1 MNTLTKLHLTNIAWT
16 VFHPERRFSEWVAGP
31 SSPKPFNATWLIP
44 RSIPL
49 FVFGKSSLCHR
60 QVAGMHSLSTRLVT
74 TWTLL
79 RLVDGST
86 RVREGE
92 RKGASERE
100 LTSRRQGG
108 VNLIATA
115 AYTRNDPETEEE
127 RGWCDMELDHSVTRW
142 KILRQP
148 QTDDVGGICM
158 LSEEVQMYSL
168 TRKPSTAHSV
178 LEFRL
183 CQWDRSKR
191 KAGSCPR
198 R

>member
-1 MNTLTKLHLTNIAWT
+1 MGGWAEFTQTFQRHMANPSIDSSHALTVYQIGDDVDPPT
-16 VFHPERRFSEWVAGP
+16 PEVEGGDYGELGCTADF
-31 SSPKPFNATWLIP
+31 
-44 RSIPL
+44 
-49 FVFGKSSLCHR
+49 
-60 QVAGMHSLSTRLVT
+60 
-74 TWTLL
+74 
-79 RLVDGST
+79 VDGST

-158 LSEEVQMYSL
+158 LSEEVQIYSL